1 MRPTGI
7 IFAALDCDAALI
19 EEWNRWY
26 DLEHTP
32 PNVLLDGVMSSNR
45 YVSTPTCHA
54 ARLASEGSPFAHGR
68 ATFITVYTLTGD
80 PGTAFDS
87 MSGLRER
94 LIDAGRMA
102 FPEDRKA
109 VRQGD
114 VLIGVSSLA
123 DPGTGCEPDD
133 VPFLGHTGVIVTER
147 TGDVGAGTDRARSL
161 IDEPGVH
168 GVWTLSS
175 RLRPGVTMDI
185 AFVEG
190 DVASMA
196 DDLRRRVPFAAGT
209 DVIVDAPFERI
220 VPLHYPWAE
229 AIRSSDL
236 PATVG

>member
-7 IFAALDCDAALI
+7 IFAALDCDAAVI

-45 YVSTPTCHA
+45 YVATPVCHG
-54 ARLASEGSPFAHGR
+54 ARVAHEDSAFARGR

-80 PGTAFDS
+80 PGSAFDG

-94 LIDAGRMA
+94 LVDAGRMA

-114 VLIGVSSLA
+114 VLIGATAVA
-123 DPGTGCEPDD
+123 DPDTRCEPDD

-147 TGDVGAGTDRARSL
+147 TGDADAGTARAQSL
-161 IDEPGVH
+161 VAEPGVH

-185 AFVEG
+185 VLVEG
-190 DVASMA
+190 DVAAMA
-196 DDLRRRVPFAAGT
+196 SDLRRRVPFAPGT
-209 DVIVDAPFERI
+209 EVLVDAPFERI

-229 AIRSSDL
+229 SIRSSDL
-236 PATVG
+236 PATVA